1 LIEIVGSLPEGKN
14 NAKSDRYQQKQ
25 DRAEDLKRSPSDLL
39 NAPLAAS
46 VEGNYAPRHQG
57 LLQSRKLDSKCALPA
72 CAGSD
77 KMVFR
82 QKGTPKLPSTTPSN
96 RTEVRLDVQSR
107 ASSQEREANRQERIL
122 RVKKRMGKPPVI
134 R

>member
-25 DRAEDLKRSPSDLL
+25 DRAEDLKRFPSNLL

-46 VEGNYAPRHQG
+46 VESNYAPRHQG
-57 LLQSRKLDSKCALPA
+57 LLQSRKLDSKCALPD

-82 QKGTPKLPSTTPSN
+82 QKGTPKLPSTPPSN
-96 RTEVRLDVQSR
+96 RTEVRSDAESR
-107 ASSQEREANRQERIL
+107 A
-122 RVKKRMGKPPVI
+122 
-134 R
+134 